1 MKTKR
6 YVLLGLTQFALLSLL
21 IIATWREGWKWWRFL
36 VLILGVCLVWPIA
49 VGFVQRKLN
58 RVLSGK
64 GKAFRYIVNSLM
76 GTILMGGALTVFS
89 YLAGYF
95 DRVAQHLVVSLVTYL
110 ELGIL
115 YALALEIFKRK
126 TQAPKP

>member
-1 MKTKR
+1 M
-6 YVLLGLTQFALLSLL
+6 
-21 IIATWREGWKWWRFL
+21 
-36 VLILGVCLVWPIA
+36 LILGVCLVWPIA